1 MTAAGAEARGRLDL
15 WLLATLYALS
25 AASYPF
31 AMLVVDSGRDLAWA
45 HAIASGSDWPL
56 LGPGLNTLWQLGPI
70 WFYVLALPL
79 WLGAGIGGTALA
91 IGLLAAAKLPLAY
104 ALGRRWQDATL
115 GLAFAAAVALPGWS
129 TFGQLVLLHTSVVE
143 TAVLATLL
151 FALRAWQSVRL
162 RDALAAAGLL
172 GIALHAHPTALA
184 AAPAVALA
192 LWRVA
197 RTGNRGVVLWAP
209 LCFTVPFAPM
219 LWAEAAAGWPQW
231 QATTGYFG
239 SSDYAMR
246 LARAPAVLRGVT
258 LGSIELARG
267 FLYTSWPP
275 LGGVVGAVLAVLGLV
290 GILGW
295 LARPRRIELLLP
307 GLALVA
313 GLLVL
318 LLRDTTPEWM
328 TYAVA
333 PFGAAVLV
341 VGWLAP
347 WRGQRRERV
356 ARVAATLS
364 LLLAAALLV
373 DRFAVARRGLQP
385 MPGAAIEDVAVPPR
399 DDGTPRFWLPAW
411 GQDALARRLCAAS
424 VPIAVHGDLA
434 SALHFGQG
442 VALAQHCDAAD
453 AVHLGGSATEHLAGV
468 PRSLATALGVA
479 GESSAW
485 GFVLTPRVT
494 ALHPALGARVQVHT
508 RYVLDDYLPRLRAGR
523 SERVAIA
530 SPCRAGDILVATNL
544 LPLLNEPFELSDST
558 GAPPVSLARTIAS
571 AYYACPA
578 ENRVELELRV
588 LDPLAADVFLLHA
601 D

>member
-1 MTAAGAEARGRLDL
+1 MTAAARRRFDL
-15 WLLATLYALS
+15 WLLAALYALT

-45 HAIASGSDWPL
+45 HAIASGSDWPW
-56 LGPGLNTLWQLGPI
+56 LGPSLNTLWQLGPL
-70 WFYVLALPL
+70 WFYLLAVPL
-79 WLGAGIGGTALA
+79 WLGAGIGGSALA

-151 FALRAWQSVRL
+151 FALRAWQSLRL
-162 RDALAAAGLL
+162 REALAAAALL
-172 GIALHAHPTALA
+172 AIALHAHPTALT

-192 LWRVA
+192 LLRIA
-197 RTGNRGVVLWAP
+197 RAGQPSVLLWAP
-209 LCFTVPFAPM
+209 LCFALPFGPM
-219 LWAEAAAGWPQW
+219 LWAETVAGWPQW

-239 SSDYAMR
+239 AGDYAAR

-267 FLYTSWPP
+267 FLFASWPP
-275 LGGVVGAVLAVLGLV
+275 MASAAAAVLAALGLLGVLG
-290 GILGW
+290 W
-295 LARPRRIELLLP
+295 FARPRRSELLLAA
-307 GLALVA
+307 LALIA

-318 LLRDTTPEWM
+318 LLRDSTPEWM

-333 PFGAAVLV
+333 PFGTALLA

-347 WRGQRRERV
+347 WRGQRRDH
-356 ARVAATLS
+356 AACIAAACA
-364 LLLAAALLV
+364 LLLATALLV
-373 DRFAVARRGLQP
+373 DRVAVARRGLQSL
-385 MPGAAIEDVAVPPR
+385 PGAAISDVAVPPR

-411 GQDALARRLCAAS
+411 GQDALARRLCGAPA
-424 VPIAVHGDLA
+424 PIALHGDLA

-442 VALAQHCDAAD
+442 VALAQHCEASAV
-453 AVHLGGSATEHLAGV
+453 VHLGGAAAQHLAGV
-468 PRSLATALGVA
+468 PRAIATALGIV
-479 GESSAW
+479 GEPHPW

-494 ALHPALGARVQVHT
+494 ALHPALGARAQVHT

-530 SPCRAGDILVATNL
+530 ADCAPGDLLIATNL
-544 LPLLNEPFELSDST
+544 LPLLNEPFELRDAT
-558 GAPPVSLARTIAS
+558 GVPPVALERTIAS
-571 AYYACPA
+571 TYYACPP
-578 ENRVELELRV
+578 ERRVELELRV